1 MADGLPE
8 ACAAIFSDNRCLCL
22 SKEFKDIFQRRFSN
36 TDAGIHHATLEP
48 LVVAGMLGA
57 NFDLALP
64 GTLKALDLMAGH
76 NLILKGTE
84 R

>member
-1 MADGLPE
+1 
-8 ACAAIFSDNRCLCL
+8 
-22 SKEFKDIFQRRFSN
+22 
-36 TDAGIHHATLEP
+36 
-48 LVVAGMLGA
+48 MLGA